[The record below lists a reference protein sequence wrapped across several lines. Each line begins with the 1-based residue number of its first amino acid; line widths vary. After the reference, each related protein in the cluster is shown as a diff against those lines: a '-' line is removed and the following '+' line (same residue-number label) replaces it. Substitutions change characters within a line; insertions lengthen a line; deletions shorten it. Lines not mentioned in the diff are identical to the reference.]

1 MENNWV
7 KITNLHEININGTI
21 RNIKTKR
28 HIKPHINRGYLS
40 VSLTIGTKKKIYSS
54 VHRLLAVAFVKKEN
68 IYANEVDH
76 IDRNTLNNDI
86 SNLRWVTKYENS
98 QNRIFSKIC
107 LEYIEDSDMW
117 RLKKDNKFTYY
128 DTLDEAYNYMKTI

>member
-76 IDRNTLNNDI
+76 IDRNTPNMKIRKIEFFL
-86 SNLRWVTKYENS
+86 KYAWN
-98 QNRIFSKIC
+98 ILKILIC
-107 LEYIEDSDMW
+107 GD
-117 RLKKDNKFTYY
+117 LKKIISLLT
-128 DTLDEAYNYMKTI
+128 TTH